1 MQNKAYLN
9 KLVQKLM
16 NGDIMAFNQLFEIY
30 SSKLYHFA
38 YGYFKS
44 KEDTEELVQ
53 EVFIKIWEKRT
64 ELKYD
69 LDFQSYLFTI
79 AYNQVKKYFRSKNIV
94 SKYLEHAVQEQSE
107 PASAE
112 PDFNYWELTEIIEN
126 LIGQMPEKRKLVFIK
141 SRIEGKNILEIAE
154 EMTISKKTAENH
166 LHTALKFL
174 RNELGREHFVTLL
187 FFYIHFF

>member
-9 KLVQKLM
+9 ILVQKLM
-16 NGDIMAFNQLFEIY
+16 DGNITAFNQLFEIY

-38 YGYFKS
+38 YGYLKS
-44 KEDTEELVQ
+44 KEDSEELVQ

-64 ELKYD
+64 EIKD
-69 LDFQSYLFTI
+69 ELDFQSYLFTI

-94 SKYLEHAVQEQSE
+94 SKYLEYAKQAQTVTPSTEQDINFSE
-107 PASAE
+107 L
-112 PDFNYWELTEIIEN
+112 NEIIEN
-126 LIGQMPEKRKLVFIK
+126 LIERMPEKRKQVFIK
-141 SRIEGKNILEIAE
+141 SRIEGKNILEIAK

-166 LHTALKFL
+166 LHSALKFL
-174 RNELGREHFVTLL
+174 RTELGREHYIALL